1 MEKVTFTLTPDLS
14 DVPSSDRS
22 KALRE
27 VGQYLVEAILSDV
40 GDTRSPVTGR
50 MFKKLSAD
58 YAEKKSEES
67 SSPVAN
73 LELSGDMLDSLDF
86 KVVGDKVEVGIWGS
100 EADKADGHCNHSGK
114 SDLPERRFI
123 PAKGENFRPEIRGE
137 VESILESYAT
147 RGERVRR

>member
-14 DVPSSDRS
+14 EIPSSDRS
-22 KALRE
+22 KALKE
-27 VGQYLVEAILSDV
+27 IGQYLVEAILADV
-40 GDTRSPVTGR
+40 GETRSPVTGR

-58 YAEKKSEES
+58 YAEKKAEES

-86 KVVGDKVEVGIWGS
+86 KVVGNKVEVGIWGD

-123 PAKGENFRPEIRGE
+123 PVKGENFRPDIRSE
-137 VESILESYAT
+137 VENILSSYAD
-147 RGERVRR
+147 EKAKVRR